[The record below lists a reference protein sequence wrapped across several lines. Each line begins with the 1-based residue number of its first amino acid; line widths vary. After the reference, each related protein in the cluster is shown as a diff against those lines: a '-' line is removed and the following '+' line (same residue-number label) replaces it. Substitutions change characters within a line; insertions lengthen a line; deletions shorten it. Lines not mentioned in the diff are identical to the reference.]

1 MDCGCHTMTQI
12 WHWWKLLL
20 FLLCDL
26 TNEIKY
32 DFICTVIVPL
42 HLGTI
47 IYIKSGLW
55 VKSIFW
61 WKRHGVTF
69 IKIAYILAIC
79 PWKLK
84 KICFMSIFIVP
95 LHLGTIWHMKL
106 RYLWVKFMFSWK
118 RHGVTLNQKF
128 SRPINMVHA
137 FNYNLFF
144 S

>member
-1 MDCGCHTMTQI
+1 MKT
-12 WHWWKLLL
+12 WHWPKSFILWLYALV
-20 FLLCDL
+20 
-26 TNEIKY
+26 NERKY
-32 DFICTVIVPL
+32 VCMCLVIVLL
-42 HLGTI
+42 HLRTTWHM
-47 IYIKSGLW
+47 KLRCLL
-55 VKSIFW
+55 VKFMFS

-79 PWKLK
+79 PWKWK

-118 RHGVTLNQKF
+118 HHGVTLNQKF

-137 FNYNLFF
+137 FNYNLLF